1 MTGSKYLVSA
11 AGKLILV
18 DCGLFQ
24 GLKEYRLRN
33 RADFPVSPSEIDAVI
48 LTHAHLDHS
57 GYIPLLI
64 KRGFRGKIFCTSATR
79 DLCSILLPDSGFLQE
94 EEASYAKKHGY
105 SKHDNPLPLYTQRDA
120 EIALSHFEVVDWDK
134 SVSLWPSIEFSL
146 HYAGHI
152 LGAAHAMLG
161 VGGRRLLFSGDLGR
175 PDDPLMLAPTT
186 FEMTDYLVVES
197 TYGDRTHPTVDPM
210 IELREI
216 ISKTVDRGGVVLIPA
231 FAVGRVQLLLYYL
244 WRLRTS
250 KAIPNIPIYLNS
262 PMATDTNTIFLRHHN
277 EHRLS
282 EVEAQAV
289 CNIARCITSAHESMD
304 LNSRREPMVI
314 IAASGM
320 ATGGRILHHLKAF
333 GGDSKN
339 TILFVGHQAEGTR
352 GRNIVDGQKQV
363 KIHGQYWPIRAEVR
377 QIHTLS
383 AHADSEEVLSW
394 LSLFKRP
401 PRLTFLTHGEPQAS
415 LSLMKA
421 IDERLRWTCAI
432 PKYDQEFSLN

>member
-1 MTGSKYLVSA
+1 
-11 AGKLILV
+11 
-18 DCGLFQ
+18 
-24 GLKEYRLRN
+24 
-33 RADFPVSPSEIDAVI
+33 
-48 LTHAHLDHS
+48 
-57 GYIPLLI
+57 
-64 KRGFRGKIFCTSATR
+64 
-79 DLCSILLPDSGFLQE
+79 
-94 EEASYAKKHGY
+94 
-105 SKHDNPLPLYTQRDA
+105 
-120 EIALSHFEVVDWDK
+120 
-134 SVSLWPSIEFSL
+134 
-146 HYAGHI
+146 
-152 LGAAHAMLG
+152 
-161 VGGRRLLFSGDLGR
+161 
-175 PDDPLMLAPTT
+175 MLAPTT